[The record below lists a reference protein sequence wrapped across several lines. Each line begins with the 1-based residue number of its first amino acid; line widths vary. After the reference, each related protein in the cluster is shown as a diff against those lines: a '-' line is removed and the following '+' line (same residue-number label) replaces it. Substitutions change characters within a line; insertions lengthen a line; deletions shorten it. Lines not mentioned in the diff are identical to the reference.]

1 MTTNISKLPLFMR
14 LTFAIPLWLDHIL
27 LRNTILDGDNV
38 FLHFQEHHLAE
49 ESRAMERDTRKTSN
63 NSNGNAMAWRKEY
76 FMPTRADTLVAAFKN
91 WLDVAGKGGP
101 FGPLHR
107 CANHSLITDHRV
119 LLDRYEQH
127 TKNCPACRSAL
138 SWVERLR
145 ALSAVIAAIGL
156 GAAVSS
162 VIQTAPAKTVAMC
175 GVFGLL
181 GALAWQGLSMLR
193 AQFYFVDYDHA
204 TR

>member
-1 MTTNISKLPLFMR
+1 MTTNITKLPWFMR
-14 LTFAIPLWLDHIL
+14 LTFSIPLWIDHIF
-27 LRNTILDGDNV
+27 LRNTIFDGDNV

-49 ESRAMERDTRKTSN
+49 TARAMENNTHQSN
-63 NSNGNAMAWRKEY
+63 KNSNKNAVAWRKQY

-101 FGPLHR
+101 HGPLHR
-107 CANHSLITDHRV
+107 CADHKLITDHRV

-145 ALSAVIAAIGL
+145 ALSAVMAVIGL
-156 GAAVSS
+156 GAAVSAAIQATPLKS
-162 VIQTAPAKTVAMC
+162 VVLC
-175 GVFGLL
+175 GVL
-181 GALAWQGLSMLR
+181 GIVSGLAWHCSSLLR